1 MHRWD
6 GLICRYLE
14 ECRARGLSEGF
25 VETVAR
31 ESDRLG
37 GYLKRRRPRLS
48 LEEVTMPVLIGYLR
62 GRTAFKAKATVYGVV
77 SIVKGIGRF
86 LYREGAWVQDP
97 ARWIRGPKLDCRSRL
112 PRRIGRERMRKLW
125 EAAAGGRQGYSR
137 SLWLAILAT
146 LYGTGLRRGELV
158 RLRVRDWDGAEGLL
172 RIDGRKTGRARSSM
186 APKMVVRCMEHYLA
200 ARQNHLLKL
209 GCMDEEALFV
219 NRQGRRL
226 TAASVSGGI
235 RRLADRAGIEKVTLH
250 MFRHSC
256 ASELIEEGLSL
267 PEVQAVL
274 GHQSIGTTMR
284 YLSISDPRRHQAVSH
299 HPLNDILAVEGVAS

>member
-1 MHRWD
+1 
-6 GLICRYLE
+6 
-14 ECRARGLSEGF
+14 
-25 VETVAR
+25 
-31 ESDRLG
+31 
-37 GYLKRRRPRLS
+37 
-48 LEEVTMPVLIGYLR
+48 
-62 GRTAFKAKATVYGVV
+62 
-77 SIVKGIGRF
+77 
-86 LYREGAWVQDP
+86 
-97 ARWIRGPKLDCRSRL
+97 
-112 PRRIGRERMRKLW
+112 
-125 EAAAGGRQGYSR
+125 
-137 SLWLAILAT
+137 
-146 LYGTGLRRGELV
+146 
-158 RLRVRDWDGAEGLL
+158 
-172 RIDGRKTGRARSSM
+172 
-186 APKMVVRCMEHYLA
+186 MEHYLA